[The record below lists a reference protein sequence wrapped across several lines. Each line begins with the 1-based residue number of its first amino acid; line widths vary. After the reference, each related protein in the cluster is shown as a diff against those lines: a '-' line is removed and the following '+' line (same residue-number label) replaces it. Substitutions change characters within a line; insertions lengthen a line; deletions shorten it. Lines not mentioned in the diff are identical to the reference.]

1 MFLILRFWFLGKM
14 NINCRK
20 FCFQSLLNW
29 NDDDDDKLYYW
40 LIIMGIVG
48 VGKSCIIFQFLYD
61 CFISEYKEIVEE
73 FYCGEYIVD
82 GCEFILDI
90 LDIVGVYLFLVMCR
104 LVILIS
110 DVFVLVYL
118 IDDEFLF

>member
-1 MFLILRFWFLGKM
+1 M
-14 NINCRK
+14 
-20 FCFQSLLNW
+20 
-29 NDDDDDKLYYW
+29 
-40 LIIMGIVG
+40 
-48 VGKSCIIFQFLYD
+48 
-61 CFISEYKEIVEE
+61 EE

-110 DVFVLVYL
+110 DVFVLVYF